1 MPPSSGAKPTCLTS
15 PVKVPPVVTYSLA
28 RIAIFAVTLFFLLLA
43 LPQLNLL
50 VVAAIAALV
59 SGALSY
65 YLLAGPREQL
75 ARSVASQVR
84 RVQERL
90 DRGAAAEDAAL
101 DAAEKSS
108 AHPPADTS
116 ADTPVDTS
124 ADASAGKASADE
136 PRRPP
141 SPSPGPSE

>member
-1 MPPSSGAKPTCLTS
+1 LTS

-43 LPQLNLL
+43 LPRLNLL

-59 SGALSY
+59 SGVLSY
-65 YLLAGPREQL
+65 YLLAGPREEL
-75 ARSVASQVR
+75 ARSVASRVR
-84 RVQERL
+84 RVKERL

-108 AHPPADTS
+108 ADTSVDTSVDKSSDTS
-116 ADTPVDTS
+116 AGS
-124 ADASAGKASADE
+124 GSADE

-141 SPSPGPSE
+141 PPRPSE